1 MHTTWMRLWGMVA
14 VVLLLAPL
22 LAGGQPQPREARQ
35 DKSADRSRG
44 EVQVINDWRDAINLS
59 MRSDNQ
65 ERLGEWSIR
74 PGENVV
80 LQERGERLRVRP
92 NYKITVG
99 DGGDWV
105 DVDQVGQFR
114 DGIWHVK
121 VRDVVTAAYQN
132 HPEAC
137 HAERSEVSRSQKRRM
152 TFIRRVGMF
161 SKFLSDSP

>member
-1 MHTTWMRLWGMVA
+1 MPTTWMRLWGMVA

-22 LAGGQPQPREARQ
+22 MAVGQPRPREARQ

-44 EVQVINDWRDAINLS
+44 EVQVINDWRDEINLS

-65 ERLGEWSIR
+65 ERLGEWSLR

-80 LQERGERLRVRP
+80 LQERGERIKVRP

-105 DVDQVGQFR
+105 DVGQIGQFR
-114 DGIWHVK
+114 NGTWYVH
-121 VRDVVTAAYQN
+121 VRDVWAATHQDR
-132 HPEAC
+132 PAGRD
-137 HAERSEVSRSQKRRM
+137 ARPGEVQPRD
-152 TFIRRVGMF
+152 T
-161 SKFLSDSP
+161 SPRGEESALDQILKKIK

>member
-1 MHTTWMRLWGMVA
+1 MHTKWMRLWGMVA

-22 LAGGQPQPREARQ
+22 MAVAQSRPREARP
-35 DKSADRSRG
+35 DKSSDRSRG
-44 EVQVINDWRDAINLS
+44 EVQVTNDWRDEITLS
-59 MRSDNQ
+59 MRSDTQ

-80 LQERGERLRVRP
+80 LQERGERIRIRP

-99 DGGDWV
+99 DEGDWV
-105 DVDQVGQFR
+105 EVDQVGQFR

-132 HPEAC
+132 HPEGRDARRGQ
-137 HAERSEVSRSQKRRM
+137 AQPRDTAPKEEESPLGQILKR
-152 TFIRRVGMF
+152 I
-161 SKFLSDSP
+161 K